1 MAEMCPR
8 CGLPKEICVCD
19 ILDREATRRIKVYL
33 EKAKFKKFMTVV
45 DGLTGDELE
54 KTAKFLKNK
63 LACGGT
69 YKHGVI
75 ELQGEHKEEVK
86 KALVGMGYAESSI
99 DVV

>member
-19 ILDREATRRIKVYL
+19 ILDREATRRIKVYK
-33 EKAKFKKFMTVV
+33 EKSKFNKFMTVV
-45 DGLTGDELE
+45 EGLTGDELE
-54 KTAKFLKNK
+54 KTAKVLKNK

-69 YKHGVI
+69 YKNGMI
-75 ELQGEHKEEVK
+75 ELQGDHKKEVK
-86 KALVGMGYAESSI
+86 LALIGLGYSESSI